1 MSSISLEEPGAYQ
14 SLQMVLQN
22 EFGIVIGE
30 ERENTITAK
39 LKPVISEFSL
49 DSLQALV
56 SEMQNKG
63 SSKIKNGVLQAIT
76 SHEDAWFEP
85 DELFNLLDDYLLPD
99 MLKPGRDSYRI
110 WVIGC
115 NTGQLPYSL
124 AMKIHQAGKQA
135 NAATSVTIEATD
147 ISEVAVNRAARG
159 VFEEA
164 SMEGMVD
171 PLKKKY
177 MDQQSGQWR
186 VIDDIK
192 SMINFSTCNLLED
205 FEDKG
210 HFDLIICLDVLL
222 YFSVP
227 VKAQLLESF
236 STLLDPSGILIAG
249 MTEPVLPLNS
259 NFDMVRHEDGIFY
272 RQKTD

>member
-1 MSSISLEEPGAYQ
+1 MSSISLEERGAYQ

-30 ERENTITAK
+30 ERENSITAK
-39 LKPVISEFSL
+39 LKPVLSEFSL

-85 DELFNLLDDYLLPD
+85 EELFDLLDDYLLAD
-99 MLKPGRDSYRI
+99 MLKPGRDNYRI

-124 AMKIHQAGKQA
+124 AMKIYEAGKQV
-135 NAATSVTIEATD
+135 NAATGVTIEATD
-147 ISEVAVNRAARG
+147 ISEVAVNSAARG
-159 VFEEA
+159 VFEQA
-164 SMEGMVD
+164 SMEGMVN
-171 PLKKKY
+171 PFQKKY
-177 MDQQSGQWR
+177 MDEQSGQWR

-210 HFDLIICLDVLL
+210 HFDLIICLDVLV

-236 STLLDPSGILIAG
+236 SNLLDPSGILVAG
-249 MTEPVLPLNS
+249 LTEPVIPLNN
-259 NFDMVRHEDGIFY
+259 NFDMVRHDAGIFY
-272 RQKTD
+272 RQKTG

>member
-1 MSSISLEEPGAYQ
+1 MSSIPLEERGAYQ

-30 ERENTITAK
+30 ERENAITAK

-56 SEMQNKG
+56 NAMQNKK

-85 DELFNLLDDYLLPD
+85 KELFNLLDDYLLPE
-99 MLKPGRDSYRI
+99 MLNPGRDNYRI

-124 AMKIHQAGKQA
+124 AMKIYQAGKRA
-135 NAATSVTIEATD
+135 NAATRVTIEATD
-147 ISEVAVNRAARG
+147 ISELAVNRAATG
-159 VFEEA
+159 VYEEA
-164 SMEGMVD
+164 SMEGMMD
-171 PLKKKY
+171 PYKKLY
-177 MDQQSGQWR
+177 MDEQSGQWR

-192 SMINFSTCNLLED
+192 SMIKFSTCNLLED

-210 HFDLIICLDVLL
+210 HFDLIICLDVLV

-249 MTEPVLPLNS
+249 LTEPVLPLND
-259 NFDMVRHEDGIFY
+259 NFDMVRHDAGIFY
-272 RQKTD
+272 RQKPG